1 LAEVGVLALGSHEE
15 RHGAALPPDTDARLA
30 THVALEA
37 ARRAGVRFWGTI
49 RASYELPH
57 IHTGRHQT
65 LGELLGEL
73 REKLMEAKKTGIG
86 GVVLVNAHGGN
97 DVLREHIERLGD
109 ETGLRLVFNTTAV
122 ELEGP
127 HAASGEL
134 SMAAV
139 IGVADRSRLDEHV
152 DFNRYPEVG
161 FVGLEEARERYPWAE
176 EHAREVEREGVRIDE
191 FLGEKLLA
199 CAIADVVNDIR
210 ELQAG
215 LEGRSP

>member
-1 LAEVGVLALGSHEE
+1 MVEVGVLALGSHEE
-15 RHGAALPPDTDARLA
+15 HHGAALPLDTDAKLA

-37 ARRAGVRFWGTI
+37 VRRTGARFLGVV

-57 IHTGRHQT
+57 IDTGRHQT
-65 LGELLGEL
+65 LEELLGEL
-73 REKLMEAKKTGIG
+73 RERLMEAKKEGVR

-97 DVLREHIERLGD
+97 DVLREHIQGLED
-109 ETGLRLVFNTTAV
+109 ETGIRLVFNSTTV

-127 HAASGEL
+127 HATSGEL

-139 IGVADRSRLDEHV
+139 IGLADRSKLDEHV
-152 DFNRYPEVG
+152 DFDRHPEVG
-161 FVGLEEARERYPWAE
+161 FVGLKEARERYPWAE

-191 FLGEKLLA
+191 SLGEKLLA
-199 CAIADVVNDIR
+199 CAIADAVNDIR
-210 ELQAG
+210 ELQAR